1 MIFRSLGTLSFAIIL
16 SALTA
21 AAVDSP
27 TLGALV
33 SPVPVLPS
41 TSGSSSALGLPP
53 PTPKLSGTED
63 PFEGLLE
70 DFQYDPVGKR
80 DPFAP
85 FTPPKIGTQGMVGPV
100 FPLQRFSIEQL
111 KLQGIIWDVN
121 NPKALVVDPSNRAHI
136 IVKDDRIGQRNGYV
150 AQIREDEV
158 IIVES
163 IDLNGRTIYQTR
175 VLRMLNNTSEKKQ

>member
-1 MIFRSLGTLSFAIIL
+1 MSVRQSCRLLMMLGLICCHQSYAQVE
-16 SALTA
+16 SA
-21 AAVDSP
+21 
-27 TLGALV
+27 
-33 SPVPVLPS
+33 SPVTTKAVS
-41 TSGSSSALGLPP
+41 TEDGKKPNNASPP
-53 PTPKLSGTED
+53 PLAPTPKLSGSVD

-85 FTPPKIGTQGMVGPV
+85 FSPPKIGTQGMVGPV

-121 NPKALVVDPSNRAHI
+121 SPKALVLDPSNRAHI

-163 IDLNGRTIYQTR
+163 IDLNGRTIFQTR
-175 VLRMLNNTSEKKQ
+175 VLRMATNSEKK

>member
-1 MIFRSLGTLSFAIIL
+1 MIAWLLIPLIVGLSDGAQAQL
-16 SALTA
+16 SKLLAPRASTDEGGVPPITA
-21 AAVDSP
+21 PSVEAKAN
-27 TLGALV
+27 TA
-33 SPVPVLPS
+33 PV
-41 TSGSSSALGLPP
+41 
-53 PTPKLSGTED
+53 D

-85 FTPPKIGTQGMVGPV
+85 FSPPKLGTQGMVGPV
-100 FPLQRFSIEQL
+100 FPLQRYSIEQL

-121 NPKALVVDPSNRAHI
+121 SPKALVLDPSNKAHI
-136 IVKDDRIGQRNGYV
+136 IAKDDRIGQRNGYV

-175 VLRMLNNTSEKKQ
+175 VLRMVLKSDKKQ

>member
-1 MIFRSLGTLSFAIIL
+1 MSVRRTITIFVLLASASLAFA
-16 SALTA
+16 AGEVA
-21 AAVDSP
+21 SP
-27 TLGALV
+27 PPG
-33 SPVPVLPS
+33 LPPA
-41 TSGSSSALGLPP
+41 TSLPLATGSSPLAP
-53 PTPKLSGTED
+53 PTPKLSGSAD

-85 FTPPKIGTQGMVGPV
+85 FSPPKIGTQGMVGPV

-121 NPKALVVDPSNRAHI
+121 SPKALVVDPSNRAHI

-175 VLRMLNNTSEKKQ
+175 VLRMVLNSEKKQ